1 MDQAL
6 FTINFQ
12 IVGMEIDLFIE
23 TLKAGGFEQQAL
35 IAEEQILKQI
45 KEA

>member
-6 FTINFQ
+6 FNVNFD
-12 IVGMEIDLFIE
+12 IVGMEIELFIE
-23 TLKAGGFEQQAL
+23 ALKAGGFETQAL

-45 KEA
+45 KES